1 MTDVIEARGLVK
13 TFGRT
18 RALDGLDLTVAE
30 GEVHGFL
37 GPNGAGK
44 STTIRVLLGLLK
56 GSGGTATVFTQ
67 DPWRDAVHI
76 HREVAYVPGDV
87 ALWPNLSGGET
98 IDLLTGLR
106 GGADPQLRAMLLR
119 DFELDP
125 TKKGR
130 GYSKGNRQK
139 VALVAAFA
147 RRAKLYILDE
157 PTSGLDPVMESVFRA
172 QVDRVREEGATVLL
186 SSHILS
192 EVEQLCQRVTIV
204 RAGTTVETGTLSQM
218 RHLTRTS
225 FRVSTPADPAAIAA
239 LPGVHDLRS
248 EGDSLVFDVDTD
260 AMAPVL
266 GVLTTAGIS
275 GLNVAPPSL
284 EELFL
289 RHYGDRLERAS

>member
-1 MTDVIEARGLVK
+1 MKVFILSRLS
-13 TFGRT
+13 
-18 RALDGLDLTVAE
+18 AE
-30 GEVHGFL
+30 GILVWLSSWRNIYPHDVFL
-37 GPNGAGK
+37 REWCQPSIAR
-44 STTIRVLLGLLK
+44 IRR
-56 GSGGTATVFTQ
+56 ATVGFNQ
-67 DPWRDAVHI
+67 PRHAIVK
-76 HREVAYVPGDV
+76 RLVENVQRLG
-87 ALWPNLSGGET
+87 NRR
-98 IDLLTGLR
+98 IDRLKDQNIRSDLPARQQQGR
-106 GGADPQLRAMLLR
+106 APKRHADGADPQLRAMLLR

-157 PTSGLDPVMESVFRA
+157 PTSGLDPVMESVFQA

-225 FRVSTPADPAAIAA
+225 FRVSTPADP
-239 LPGVHDLRS
+239 LD
-248 EGDSLVFDVDTD
+248 
-260 AMAPVL
+260 
-266 GVLTTAGIS
+266 
-275 GLNVAPPSL
+275 
-284 EELFL
+284 
-289 RHYGDRLERAS
+289 